1 MTYLDTVIT
10 QEFTAAELP
19 AAVRAALG
27 KPLRRAATLTQLAVV
42 GALACLPAKRRQLPT
57 ALLWQT
63 RSGPRAETLALL
75 EEVCNGAA
83 EPMPYDFLATQPAIA
98 AAQLKPFL
106 PGLQS
111 ATCLPLADDVAA
123 NWSLLLS
130 LTDHW
135 LNSGRYAQVLCA
147 QLDHT
152 DDQSSGQW
160 LTLSA
165 APLENSLA
173 SLHLSEVT
181 PAEALADAS
190 DFPARL
196 DHWLAAESSGHLYL
210 QSAAGQKLAVE
221 FARI

>member
-1 MTYLDTVIT
+1 MTYLDSVIT
-10 QEFTAAELP
+10 QEFTAGELP
-19 AAVRAALG
+19 TAVRAALG
-27 KPLRRAATLTQLAVV
+27 KPLRRAAPFTQLAVV
-42 GALACLPAKRRQLPT
+42 GALACLPAERRTLPT

-63 RSGPRAETLALL
+63 RSGPRAETLNLL
-75 EEVCNGAA
+75 EEVCNGPA

-106 PGLQS
+106 PGLYS

-123 NWSLLLS
+123 NWSLLLC
-130 LTDHW
+130 LADHW

-147 QLDHT
+147 QLGHAGDLA
-152 DDQSSGQW
+152 SGQW
-160 LTLSA
+160 LALSA

-173 SLHLSEVT
+173 RLHLTKEP
-181 PAEALADAS
+181 PAEALADSS

-196 DHWLAAESSGHLYL
+196 DGWLAVNNTGHLYL
-210 QSAAGQKLAVE
+210 QSAAGQRLAVE

>member
-1 MTYLDTVIT
+1 MIYLNTVIT

-27 KPLRRAATLTQLAVV
+27 KPLRRAAPLTQLAVA
-42 GALACLPAKRRQLPT
+42 GAQACLPADRRQLPT

-63 RSGPRAETLALL
+63 RSGPRAETLNLL

-106 PGLQS
+106 PGLHS
-111 ATCLPLADDVAA
+111 ATCLPLADDVAT
-123 NWSLLLS
+123 NWSLLICLA
-130 LTDHW
+130 DHW
-135 LNSGRYAQVLCA
+135 LQTGRYAQVLCA

-152 DDQSSGQW
+152 NDQSSGQW

-181 PAEALADAS
+181 PDEALADAS